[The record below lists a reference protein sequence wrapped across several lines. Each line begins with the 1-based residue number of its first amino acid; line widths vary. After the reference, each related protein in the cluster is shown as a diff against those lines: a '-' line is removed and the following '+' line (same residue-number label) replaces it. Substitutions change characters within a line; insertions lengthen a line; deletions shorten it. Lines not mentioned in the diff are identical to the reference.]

1 MSRTGPAG
9 GAVVS
14 NGGRRELAATGEAAL
29 HAWFADRGW
38 SPFRYQETVWAAQRS
53 GSDGLI
59 HVPTGVGK
67 TLAAIGGPVVGA
79 LEAAEGRP
87 TGLRVLWV
95 TPLRALA
102 RDTETALTE
111 LMDGL
116 GLAWRVQRRT
126 GDTSSSVRARQRRS
140 PPQVLI
146 TTPESL
152 SILLT
157 DPDHPRFFSRLDTV
171 VVDEWHE
178 LLGTKRGVQTEL
190 GLSRLRAIRPELRTW
205 GLSATLENLDEALG
219 VLTGPDREGTIVGPS
234 DDVPTGGFRLDTVLP
249 DDLERFPWSGHLG
262 LRLLDPVLDHLDS
275 PGTTLLFTNT
285 RAQAELWHRA
295 VVDARPEWADTVLL
309 HHGSLA
315 RAERERAETAL
326 REGSARCVVCT
337 STLDLGVDFSP
348 VDRVVQVGSPRG
360 IGRLLQR
367 AGRSGHRPGG
377 TRDLLCV
384 PTNALELV
392 EFAAAREAVTAGAI
406 EPRPPLEAPLDLL
419 AQHLV
424 TRAMGGGFRRDEIA
438 AEVRSTAAYRD
449 LSDTALDW
457 CLDFVR
463 RGGSALH
470 AYPRYHR
477 VVEVDG
483 RYEVASKD
491 VARRHRMS
499 VGTITDDGQIQVR
512 FMKGRRLGRVEET
525 FVSRL
530 APGDHFLFAGRMLQ
544 LVRVR
549 DMVAWVRRSRRKAAR
564 GAVPRWSGGR
574 LPLSTHLATAV
585 SDTLSGRLGEA
596 APEMATLQPL
606 LEIQERWSALPRP
619 GRLLVERHRT
629 REGHHLFV
637 FPFLGRASHDGLAA
651 LVAHRLARLEP
662 RTVSVSSND
671 YGFEIL
677 SPEPLPDDEGTW
689 RRLWSPEALVD
700 DLRACLNATELA
712 RRRFR
717 EVARVS
723 GLVFQGP
730 PGRSSSVRALQA
742 SAGLI
747 FDVLARWDPDNL
759 LLEQAHREV
768 LETELEVRRLR
779 DGLERMSDL
788 EPMWTHPPRLTP
800 LAFPIWAERMQ
811 AQVST
816 ESWVDRVRRMAGRLE
831 RAAGEPS

>member
-1 MSRTGPAG
+1 MSRTS
-9 GAVVS
+9 GA
-14 NGGRRELAATGEAAL
+14 AARTAPEAPSAADGAPESRL
-29 HAWFADRGW
+29 RAWFAARGW
-38 SPFRYQETVWAAQRS
+38 SPFGFQESSWNAQRA
-53 GSDGLI
+53 GFDGLI

-67 TLAAIGGPVVGA
+67 TLAAIGGPVLDA
-79 LEAAEGRP
+79 LEAREARP
-87 TGLRVLWV
+87 SGLRVLWI

-102 RDTETALTE
+102 RDTEAALTE
-111 LMDGL
+111 LMEGL
-116 GLAWRVQRRT
+116 GLEWRVERRT
-126 GDTSSSVRARQRRS
+126 GDTSSSVRTRQRRS

-152 SILLT
+152 SLLLT
-157 DPDHPRFFSRLDTV
+157 DADHPRLFARLDTV

-178 LLGTKRGVQTEL
+178 LLGTKRGVQAEL
-190 GLSRLRAIRPELRTW
+190 GIARLRTIRPELRTW
-205 GLSATLENLDEALG
+205 GLSATLQNLDEALE
-219 VLTGPDREGTIVGPS
+219 VLTGPGGGGTIVGAG
-234 DDVPTGGFRLDTVLP
+234 DDVPAGDLRLETVLP
-249 DDLERFPWSGHLG
+249 ADLERFPWSGHLG
-262 LRLLDPVLDHLDS
+262 LRLLDPVLEHLA
-275 PGTTLLFTNT
+275 PHGTTLLFTNT

-295 VVDARPEWADTVLL
+295 IVDARPEWSETVLL
-309 HHGSLA
+309 HHGSLD
-315 RAERERAETAL
+315 RAERRRAEAAL
-326 REGSARCVVCT
+326 RDGSARCVVCT

-384 PTNALELV
+384 PTHALELV
-392 EFAAAREAVTAGAI
+392 EFAAAREAVATGAI
-406 EPRPPLEAPLDLL
+406 EPRPPLVAPLDLL

-424 TRAMGGGFRRDEIA
+424 TRAMGGGFRREEIA
-438 AEVRSTAAYRD
+438 AEVRATAAYRD
-449 LSDTALDW
+449 LPDAALDW
-457 CLDFVR
+457 CLDFVL

-499 VGTITDDGQIQVR
+499 VGTITDDGQMEVR
-512 FMKGRRLGRVEET
+512 FLKGGRLGRVEET

-549 DMVAWVRRSRRKAAR
+549 DMVAWVRRSRRRTAR
-564 GAVPRWSGGR
+564 GPVPRWSGGR

-585 SDTLSGRLGEA
+585 AETLAGGAGSG
-596 APEMATLQPL
+596 APEMRTLRPL
-606 LEIQERWSALPRP
+606 LDVQERWSALPQP
-619 GRLLVERHRT
+619 DRLLVERHRT
-629 REGHHLFV
+629 REGHHVFV

-671 YGFEIL
+671 YGFEVL
-677 SPEPLPDDEGTW
+677 SPEPLPDDDAIW
-689 RRLWSPEALVD
+689 RELWKPDGLVE
-700 DLRACLNATELA
+700 DLRGCLNATELA

-730 PGRSSSVRALQA
+730 PGRSASVRALQA

-747 FDVLARWDPDNL
+747 FDVLARWDPEHL
-759 LLEQAHREV
+759 LLEQARREV
-768 LETELEVRRLR
+768 LETELEVRRLSE
-779 DGLERMSDL
+779 GLHRMSML
-788 EPMWTHPPRLTP
+788 EPLWTRPPRLTP

-811 AQVST
+811 AQVSS

-831 RAAGEPS
+831 RAAGERE